1 MKIPAGIRSVFGF
14 GMICCFLL
22 AGCTSPDL
30 ERPQIK
36 ISWGMRMESPADEAQ
51 INPNMSLMRKMVM
64 RQMVLELPV
73 VADSNGLPKVV
84 PIPMGTFMTLSRQ
97 YKNRFF
103 LALTTTRDKDLFPT
117 GTIDDPEAWFA
128 SLEAEVDSLMALLKG
143 YPPERIIVGNDWL
156 PAEAHPQ
163 SYRKMLESLRSKHLS
178 FFLYGARMDRLDE
191 VPFWDAV
198 SEIALDYTP
207 TAEGDLKAISRK
219 LNQKA
224 GQFAVRQHQP
234 LFIYRANIIGP
245 EATLQVKN
253 RLRFWPD
260 STQISGICIN
270 TIYPAIAARDSVTYY
285 GLANKP
291 ELFDFLEEYR
301 RRKP

>member
-1 MKIPAGIRSVFGF
+1 MKFPSGIGQILGLGLV
-14 GMICCFLL
+14 CCFVF
-22 AGCTSPDL
+22 AACTSPNL

-36 ISWGMRMESPADEAQ
+36 ISWGMRMESPADEAE
-51 INPNMSLMRKMVM
+51 INPNLSRMRDMVL

-84 PIPMGTFMTLSRQ
+84 PIPLGTYMTLSRQ

-103 LALTTTRDKDLFPT
+103 LALTTIRDKDLFPT
-117 GTIDDPEAWFA
+117 GTIADPEAWFA
-128 SLEAEVDSLMALLKG
+128 SLESEVDSLVEVLKG

-156 PAEAHPQ
+156 PAEAHPEL
-163 SYRKMLESLRSKHLS
+163 YRKMLKSLRRKHSS
-178 FFLYGARMDRLDE
+178 FFLYAARMDRLAE

-219 LNQKA
+219 LNQEA
-224 GQFAVRQHQP
+224 GQFAVNQHQP

-245 EATLQVKN
+245 DPTLQVKN

-270 TIYPAIAARDSVTYY
+270 SIYPTIAARDSVTYY
-285 GLANKP
+285 GLAQHQ
-291 ELFDFLEEYR
+291 EVFDFLEEYR